1 MSRFGTT
8 SASDSGKSR
17 LGVTG
22 RTARACAAHPW
33 RTVAAWVA
41 LAVVSIGIT
50 STFLSSSL
58 TTESNFTGT
67 PESQKAIDLIQQRL
81 GRKEPIRDVVI
92 VRSATQTVDQAAFR
106 QHVELIRSQLAA
118 AAPSIVRVGPTYYRT
133 RDRSQISSDRHS
145 TLIQI
150 TMPGSQEDDAPD
162 KIKPVIAAVD
172 GADGQGYTVL
182 ITGEATVGHDFTQLS
197 ESDLQK
203 GEGIG
208 IPIALLI
215 LVAVFGAVVAA
226 FVPLIL
232 TIFAIVVALALAALI
247 GQISPLSFFV
257 VNMLTFMGLAVGIDY
272 SLFIVSRYRD
282 ERREGHPKHEAIGLA
297 GMTASRAVLF
307 SGMTVVLAL
316 VGMLIVPTKIFVSLA
331 AGAILVVLVAVIAAL
346 TLLPAIVSLLGDRI
360 ESLRVPFFGRRS
372 QEPSE
377 GGGFWGRI
385 VAVVM
390 RHPVVALVLSVAV
403 LLVAAIPYFSIHTGS
418 AGLATLPSSTH
429 AKQGY
434 VVLNRDFTVGEVT
447 PATIVVDGDV
457 ASAGA
462 REAFA
467 KLRASLAEDQRFG
480 PLQLSGDPA
489 ERLAVIDVPVAGDPN
504 SDAALDAVRAL
515 RDTYIPNALTGT
527 DLNAYVTGSSAQ
539 NLDYFAITDR
549 YLPIV
554 FALVLGLS
562 FILLTLAFRSIVVPA
577 SSIVM
582 NLLSV
587 GAAYGLLVFVTQQGH
602 GASFFGFQKVPTIE
616 AWIPLFLFSVLF
628 GLSMDYQ
635 VFLLSRIRER
645 YDARGDAREAVA
657 YGINSTARLITGAA
671 LIMVAV
677 FAGFAAGQ
685 LVMFQQMGFGLGVAI
700 LLDATIVRSV
710 LMPAWMELLGK
721 HSWYLPRW
729 LNWLPDLRVEP
740 ARAAAAPPPSDEP
753 AVAGRRDRRVGVP
766 ESRTMTEEHQ

>member
-1 MSRFGTT
+1 MGGNRHSNE
-8 SASDSGKSR
+8 SR
-17 LGVTG
+17 LGMTG
-22 RTARACAAHPW
+22 RAARACAAHPW
-33 RTVAAWVA
+33 RTVGAWVA
-41 LAVVSIGIT
+41 LVVVSVGIT
-50 STFLSSSL
+50 SAFLSDSL

-67 PESQKAIDLIQQRL
+67 PESQKALDLIEQRL
-81 GRKEPIRDVVI
+81 DRKEPVRDVVI
-92 VRSATQTVDQAAFR
+92 VRSVTQTVDQPAFQR
-106 QHVELIRSQLAA
+106 RVESIRSRLVA
-118 AAPSIVRVGPTYYRT
+118 AAPSVVRIGPTYYQT
-133 RDRSQISSDRHS
+133 RDPSQISKDQHS
-145 TLIQI
+145 TLIQV
-150 TMPGSQEDDAPD
+150 TMPGSELNDAPD
-162 KIKPVIAAVD
+162 RITPVIAAVD
-172 GADGQGYTVL
+172 GADGQGGYTVL
-182 ITGEATVGHDFTQLS
+182 ISGQATVGHDFTKLS

-226 FVPLIL
+226 LVPLIL
-232 TIFAIVVALALAALI
+232 TIFAIIVALALAALI

-282 ERREGHPKHEAIGLA
+282 ERREGHGKHEAIGLA

-316 VGMLIVPTKIFVSLA
+316 VGMLIVPTKIFVSLG
-331 AGAILVVLVAVIAAL
+331 AGAILVVLVAVLAAL
-346 TLLPAIVSLLGDRI
+346 TLLPAIMSLLGDRI
-360 ESLRVPFFGRRS
+360 ESLRVPFFGRRAE
-372 QEPSE
+372 EPSE
-377 GGGFWGRI
+377 SGGFWGRI

-403 LLVAAIPYFSIHTGS
+403 LLIAAVPYFGIHTGS
-418 AGLATLPSSTH
+418 AGLSTLPDSTH

-457 ASAGA
+457 ASSGA
-462 REAFA
+462 RDASA
-467 KLRASLAEDQRFG
+467 KLGAALAKDDRFG
-480 PLQLSGDPA
+480 RPQPA
-489 ERLAVIDVPVAGDPN
+489 TYPAQNLAVINVPVAGDPN

-515 RDTYIPNALTGT
+515 RDTYLPDALAGT
-527 DLNAYVTGSSAQ
+527 DLHAYVTGASAQ
-539 NLDYFAITDR
+539 NLDYFAITDE

-562 FILLTLAFRSIVVPA
+562 FILLMLAFRSVVVPA

-587 GAAYGLLVFVTQQGH
+587 GAAYGLLVFVTQNGH
-602 GASFFGFQKVPTIE
+602 GAGLFGFQQVPTVE

-645 YDARGDAREAVA
+645 YDQRGDAREAVA
-657 YGINSTARLITGAA
+657 YGIDSTARLITGAA

-700 LLDATIVRSV
+700 LLDATIVRTV
-710 LMPAWMELLGK
+710 LMPAWMELLGD
-721 HSWYLPRW
+721 HSWYIPRW
-729 LNWLPDLRVEP
+729 LSWLPDLRVEP
-740 ARAAAAPPPSDEP
+740 ARAPTAPTPADERTY
-753 AVAGRRDRRVGVP
+753 AGRAR
-766 ESRTMTEEHQ
+766 

>member
-1 MSRFGTT
+1 MDSRADTQMR
-8 SASDSGKSR
+8 R
-17 LGVTG
+17 LGMTG
-22 RTARACAAHPW
+22 RAARACAAHPW
-33 RTVAAWVA
+33 RTVGAWVV
-41 LAVVSIGIT
+41 LAVASMGIT
-50 STFLSSSL
+50 SAFLSSSL

-67 PESQKAIDLIQQRL
+67 PESQKAVDLIKQRL
-81 GRKEPIRDVVI
+81 GREEPVRDVVI
-92 VRSATQTVDQAAFR
+92 VQSASQTVDQPGFR
-106 QHVELIRSQLAA
+106 QQVDAIRSRLVA
-118 AAPSIVRVGPTYYRT
+118 AAPSVVHIGPTYYQT
-133 RDRSQISSDRHS
+133 HDPAQVSKDRHS
-145 TLIQI
+145 TLIQV
-150 TMPGSQEDDAPD
+150 TMPGKELNNAPD

-172 GADGQGYTVL
+172 GADGQGGYAVL
-182 ITGEATVGHDFTQLS
+182 ITGQATVGHDFTKLS

-282 ERREGHPKHEAIGLA
+282 ERRAGHPKHEAIGLA

-360 ESLRVPFFGRRS
+360 ESLRVPFFGRRAE
-372 QEPSE
+372 EPTES
-377 GGGFWGRI
+377 GGFWGRI

-418 AGLATLPSSTH
+418 AGLATLPDSTH

-434 VVLNRDFTVGEVT
+434 VVLNRDFTVGQVT

-457 ASAGA
+457 ASPAA
-462 REAFA
+462 RTAFA
-467 KLRASLAEDQRFG
+467 KLRASLANDSRFG
-480 PLQLSGDPA
+480 ALQVGGAPA
-489 ERLAVIDVPVAGDPN
+489 QRLAVINVPVAGDPN
-504 SDAALDAVRAL
+504 SDAALNAVRAL
-515 RDTYIPNALTGT
+515 RDTYLPAALAGT
-527 DLNAYVTGSSAQ
+527 DLTAYVTGASAQ
-539 NLDYFAITDR
+539 NLDYFAITDQ

-562 FILLTLAFRSIVVPA
+562 FILLMLAFRSVVVPA

-602 GASFFGFQKVPTIE
+602 GAGLFGFRQVPTVE

-645 YDARGDAREAVA
+645 YDERGDAREAVA
-657 YGINSTARLITGAA
+657 YGIDSTARLITGAA

-700 LLDATIVRSV
+700 LLDATIVRTV
-710 LMPAWMELLGK
+710 LMPAWMELLGDR
-721 HSWYLPRW
+721 SWYMPGWLRW
-729 LNWLPDLRVEP
+729 VPDLRVEP
-740 ARAAAAPPPSDEP
+740 SRPAAPEQRPY
-753 AVAGRRDRRVGVP
+753 ALR
-766 ESRTMTEEHQ
+766 

>member
-1 MSRFGTT
+1 MCKGLRLMALGR
-8 SASDSGKSR
+8 DSERGR
-17 LGVTG
+17 LGMTG
-22 RTARACAAHPW
+22 RAAMACAAHPW
-33 RTVAAWVA
+33 RTVGAWVA

-50 STFLSSSL
+50 SALLADSL
-58 TTESNFTGT
+58 TTEGDFTGT
-67 PESQKAIDLIQQRL
+67 PESQKAIDLIEQRL
-81 GRKEPIRDVVI
+81 DRKEPVRDVVI
-92 VRSATQTVDQAAFR
+92 VRSPTQRVDEAAFR
-106 QHVELIRSQLAA
+106 QQVESIRSTLLA
-118 AAPSIVRVGPTYYRT
+118 AAPSVVRIGPTYYQT
-133 RDRSQISSDRHS
+133 HDPSQISKDGHS
-145 TLIQI
+145 TLIPVA
-150 TMPGSQEDDAPD
+150 MPGSELNDAPD
-162 KIKPVIAAVD
+162 RIKPVIAAVD
-172 GADGQGYTVL
+172 GADGKGGYSVL
-182 ITGEATVGHDFTQLS
+182 ITGQATVGEDFTKLS
-197 ESDLQK
+197 ESDLRK

-215 LVAVFGAVVAA
+215 LFAVFGAVVAA
-226 FVPLIL
+226 LVPLFL
-232 TIFAIVVALALAALI
+232 TIFAIVVALGVAALI

-282 ERREGHPKHEAIGLA
+282 ERRAGHPKHDAIGLA

-331 AGAILVVLVAVIAAL
+331 TGAILVVLVAVIAAL
-346 TLLPAIVSLLGDRI
+346 TLLPAIISLLGDRI
-360 ESLRVPFFGRRS
+360 EALRIPLFGRRAE
-372 QEPSE
+372 EPTES
-377 GGGFWGRI
+377 GGFWGRI

-390 RHPVVALVLSVAV
+390 RHPVIALVLSVAV
-403 LLVAAIPYFSIHTGS
+403 LLIASVPYFGIHTGS
-418 AGLATLPSSTH
+418 AGLATLPDSTH

-457 ASAGA
+457 TSANA
-462 REAFA
+462 RQAFA
-467 KLRASLAEDQRFG
+467 KLRVALAQDDRFG
-480 PLQLSGDPA
+480 PLQPA
-489 ERLAVIDVPVAGDPN
+489 SDSAADLAVINVPVAGDPN
-504 SDAALDAVRAL
+504 SDGALDAVRAL
-515 RDTYIPNALTGT
+515 RDTYLPDALTGT
-527 DLNAYVTGSSAQ
+527 ELNAYVTGASAQ

-554 FALVLGLS
+554 FVLVLGLS
-562 FILLTLAFRSIVVPA
+562 FILLMLAFRSVVVPA
-577 SSIVM
+577 SSILM

-587 GAAYGLLVFVTQQGH
+587 GAAYGLLVFVTQDGH
-602 GASFFGFQKVPTIE
+602 GAGIFGFQQVPIVE

-645 YDARGDAREAVA
+645 YDARGDARESVA
-657 YGINSTARLITGAA
+657 YGIDSTARLITGAA

-700 LLDATIVRSV
+700 LIDATIVRTV
-710 LMPAWMELLGK
+710 IMPAWMELLGERN
-721 HSWYLPRW
+721 WYMPTW

-740 ARAAAAPPPSDEP
+740 PGATRPPGPSDEP
-753 AVAGRRDRRVGVP
+753 ALARQHG
-766 ESRTMTEEHQ
+766 